1 MLSSPALNP
10 FLLLLD
16 PSSVVRA
23 VESSASLCSLKNRVF
38 KPLELAAGARASSDE
53 LAAYDAAI
61 ETEPEAESEMDTE
74 EQAGVQ
80 QGNDADRST
89 GALSPTSP

>member
-23 VESSASLCSLKNRVF
+23 VESSASLCSLKTRVF
-38 KPLELAAGARASSDE
+38 RTLELVAGARASSDE

-61 ETEPEAESEMDTE
+61 ETEPEAKSEMDIE
-74 EQAGVQ
+74 AQAGVQ
-80 QGNDADRST
+80 QGNDADWST
-89 GALSPTSP
+89 RALSPTSP

>member
-16 PSSVVRA
+16 PSAVIKA
-23 VESSASLCSLKNRVF
+23 VESSSSLCSLKTRVF
-38 KPLELAAGARASSDE
+38 RPLEPGAGTRAAGDK

-61 ETEPEAESEMDTE
+61 DTETETETEMDIESETGAHE
-74 EQAGVQ
+74 
-80 QGNDADRST
+80 GNDVDWFR
-89 GALSPTSP
+89 

>member
-16 PSSVVRA
+16 PSSVMKA
-23 VESSASLCSLKNRVF
+23 VESSASLCSLKTRVF
-38 KPLELAAGARASSDE
+38 RPLELAAGARASSDE

-61 ETEPEAESEMDTE
+61 ETEPESEMDIE
-74 EQAGVQ
+74 AQAGVQ

>member
-16 PSSVVRA
+16 PSAVMKA
-23 VESSASLCSLKNRVF
+23 VESSSSLCSLKTRVF
-38 KPLELAAGARASSDE
+38 RPLEPGAGTRAAGDE

-61 ETEPEAESEMDTE
+61 DVETESETEMDIASETGAHE
-74 EQAGVQ
+74 
-80 QGNDADRST
+80 GNDVDRF
-89 GALSPTSP
+89 

>member
-16 PSSVVRA
+16 PSAVMKA
-23 VESSASLCSLKNRVF
+23 VESSSSLCSLKTRVF
-38 KPLELAAGARASSDE
+38 RPLEPGAGTRAAGDE

-61 ETEPEAESEMDTE
+61 DIETETETEMDIESETGAHE
-74 EQAGVQ
+74 
-80 QGNDADRST
+80 GNDVDWFR
-89 GALSPTSP
+89 

>member
-16 PSSVVRA
+16 PSAVMKA
-23 VESSASLCSLKNRVF
+23 VESSSSLCSLKTRVF
-38 KPLELAAGARASSDE
+38 RPLEPGGGARAAGDE

-61 ETEPEAESEMDTE
+61 DIETETETEMDIESETGAHE
-74 EQAGVQ
+74 
-80 QGNDADRST
+80 GNDVDRSR
-89 GALSPTSP
+89 

>member
-16 PSSVVRA
+16 PSAVMKA
-23 VESSASLCSLKNRVF
+23 VESSSSLCSLKTRVF
-38 KPLELAAGARASSDE
+38 RPLEAGAGTRAAGDE

-61 ETEPEAESEMDTE
+61 DIETETNTEMDIASETGAHE
-74 EQAGVQ
+74 
-80 QGNDADRST
+80 GNDVDRFR
-89 GALSPTSP
+89 

>member
-16 PSSVVRA
+16 PSA
-23 VESSASLCSLKNRVF
+23 LMKARVF
-38 KPLELAAGARASSDE
+38 RPLEPGAGTRAAGDE

-61 ETEPEAESEMDTE
+61 DIETETETEMDIASETGAHE
-74 EQAGVQ
+74 
-80 QGNDADRST
+80 GNDVDRFR
-89 GALSPTSP
+89 

>member
-16 PSSVVRA
+16 PSAVMRA
-23 VESSASLCSLKNRVF
+23 VESSSSLCSLKTRVF
-38 KPLELAAGARASSDE
+38 RPLEPGAGAGAAGDE

-61 ETEPEAESEMDTE
+61 DIETETETEMDIASE
-74 EQAGVQ
+74 
-80 QGNDADRST
+80 T
-89 GALSPTSP
+89 GAQEDNDVDRFR

>member
-16 PSSVVRA
+16 PSAVMKA
-23 VESSASLCSLKNRVF
+23 VESSSSLCSLKTRVF
-38 KPLELAAGARASSDE
+38 RPLEPGAGTRAAGDE

-61 ETEPEAESEMDTE
+61 DVETESETEMDIASETGAHE
-74 EQAGVQ
+74 
-80 QGNDADRST
+80 GNDVDWVR
-89 GALSPTSP
+89 